1 MWILIVIMILIVAL
15 DWVFYSLAGLGA
27 TVSVALSVLVAL
39 ALPASFIWYHTRT
52 RRGRAAADRACEEQK
67 ENLRIRRQYDRMW
80 KELHKEEA
88 DLMSDRDVEIY
99 CTLLECEKQSIGI
112 SGPTVYILPNGQ
124 VYNPPDD
131 YFGPFP

>member
-1 MWILIVIMILIVAL
+1 MAIMIMIAAQY
-15 DWVFYSLAGLGA
+15 WVFHSLAGMNA
-27 TVSVALSVLVAL
+27 AASVTLSVLLTL
-39 ALPASFIWYHTRT
+39 ALPASFIWYHTCT
-52 RRGRAAADRACEEQK
+52 RRGRAASDRACEEEQEK
-67 ENLRIRRQYDRMW
+67 IRIRRQYDKLW

-88 DLMSDRDVEIY
+88 DRMSDRDVDIY